1 MSEPE
6 NTDEI
11 QRINGKFAPGVSGNP
26 AGKPKGSKHLSTM
39 LLNALKAQSL
49 NGKTYDT
56 LFIERVLND
65 AIVKGKPEMVRLVM
79 NYVDGMPAQG
89 IDLTTDGERIDA
101 SGDAIMK
108 MAAEISAKLKKQ
120 KTDCE

>member
-1 MSEPE
+1 
-6 NTDEI
+6 
-11 QRINGKFAPGVSGNP
+11 
-26 AGKPKGSKHLSTM
+26 M

-65 AIVKGKPEMVRLVM
+65 AIVRGKPEMVRLVM

-101 SGDAIMK
+101 SGDKIME
-108 MAAEISAKLKKQ
+108 MARAISAQLKKE